1 VIGRMLIAF
10 ACAALCHAEV
20 IYKISVPGSVPG
32 KDERRVVDVPAE
44 KYVAAVLAGESSVFS
59 SDEALKAMAVAARTY
74 AARLRG
80 RHAAERFDFCTT
92 THCQRADLASVTTRT
107 TKAALETAGEL
118 LWFEGKPAYAVYSRS
133 CGGITEDARVI
144 WSDMESPSPYLI
156 AHADP
161 YCNRGGAADWN
172 WSVAPRELQDALRQ
186 ATLHV
191 PPDLLSV
198 TVLKQTASGRAS
210 TLGLTGAAQTIPIA
224 ASSLRFAVGRTLG
237 WNTLR
242 SERYR
247 VTSARGRIWF
257 SGSGEGHGAGLCQ
270 RGADEMGKEGFT
282 YREILRFYYPGA
294 AVARTA
300 AGFAWQHLGGDGI
313 TILTTRPD
321 RDRRVL
327 LLAERCRRAVLAR
340 FPQTG
345 SRTWEIRV
353 YPDLDAFRNAT
364 GEPGW
369 VAARSEGATIEMQPA
384 DVLEHCGVLEATLHH
399 EMLHL
404 VVESEAANGLPMWF
418 REGLVECLAKP
429 ASRHANTGL
438 REDRDI
444 EQRADRRRAGQA
456 YAAAEAR
463 VATLIER
470 HGEPI
475 VFGWLKRGLPADVKN
490 SSASSADTKSK

>member
-1 VIGRMLIAF
+1 
-10 ACAALCHAEV
+10 
-20 IYKISVPGSVPG
+20 
-32 KDERRVVDVPAE
+32 VVEVPAE

-80 RHAAERFDFCTT
+80 RHAAEGFDFCTT
-92 THCQRADLASVTTRT
+92 THCQRADLASVTART
-107 TKAALETAGEL
+107 TKAALQTTGEL

-144 WSDMESPSPYLI
+144 WRDMEAPSPYLT

-161 YCNRGGAADWN
+161 YCNRSGAADWN
-172 WSVAPRELQDALRQ
+172 WSAAPRELQTVLQQ
-186 ATLHV
+186 AALHV

-198 TVLKQTASGRAS
+198 TVLKRTASGRAN
-210 TLGLTGAAQTIPIA
+210 TLGLTGAAQTIPLA

-247 VTSARGRIWF
+247 LTSARGRIWF

-282 YREILRFYYPGA
+282 YREILRFYYPGTL
-294 AVARTA
+294 VAHTA
-300 AGFAWQHLGGDGI
+300 TNFAWQHVGGDDI

-327 LLAERCRRAVLAR
+327 LLAEQCRRAVVAR
-340 FPQTG
+340 FPQTE
-345 SRTWEIRV
+345 SRAWEIRV
-353 YPDLDAFRNAT
+353 YPDLDSFRNAT

-369 VAARSEGATIEMQPA
+369 VAARSEGTTIEMQPA
-384 DVLEHCGVLEATLHH
+384 DVLERRGVLEATLRH
-399 EMLHL
+399 EMLH
-404 VVESEAANGLPMWF
+404 VAVESQAAEGLPVWF
-418 REGLVECLAKP
+418 REGLVECLDRH
-429 ASRHANTGL
+429 ASRNANASVP
-438 REDRDI
+438 EDRAI

-470 HGEPI
+470 HGELI
-475 VFGWLKRGLPADVKN
+475 VLGWLKRGLPTDVKN
-490 SSASSADTKSK
+490 SSASSAETKSK